1 MYSAATRSVEV
12 DVRAWQDCPR
22 TWTCHSC
29 KKSWCTKMIQ
39 TKNFP
44 KYGHALMF
52 GSLCHQ
58 ECECF
63 QIEVAK
69 GPCWNEMLKCSLY
82 FPPSFW
88 SPWSEEAMG
97 WLNSV
102 MLLSSIGDCAS
113 RMMAEWLL
121 SCWCMISMLSFLP
134 QDVKKCLMKCG
145 VEDKVQVFLFC
156 CLATI
161 LSSTFFHFLVQQ
173 NMKQFESF
181 CHALGDT
188 QIVKEDFVEAI
199 NNVLNS
205 LQPSKS
211 PEQCMAAWPKLICFW
226 GIASC
231 FWLQVAM
238 CLTSMQTRFW
248 DTSHIVFD
256 RTSME
261 DS

>member
-1 MYSAATRSVEV
+1 MHKNDTNKELSKVWTRV
-12 DVRAWQDCPR
+12 DVWLPLPSGMRVLSNRGGQRPLLKR
-22 TWTCHSC
+22 NVE
-29 KKSWCTKMIQ
+29 IVI
-39 TKNFP
+39 FP
-44 KYGHALMF
+44 Y
-52 GSLCHQ
+52 
-58 ECECF
+58 
-63 QIEVAK
+63 I
-69 GPCWNEMLKCSLY
+69 SLY

-205 LQPSKS
+205 LQPSMS
-211 PEQCMAAWPKLICFW
+211 LEQCMAAWRKLICFW
-226 GIASC
+226 GIASS
-231 FWLQVAM
+231 FWLQAAM
-238 CLTSMQTRFW
+238 CLTCMQMRFW
-248 DTSHIVFD
+248 DTSHNVFV